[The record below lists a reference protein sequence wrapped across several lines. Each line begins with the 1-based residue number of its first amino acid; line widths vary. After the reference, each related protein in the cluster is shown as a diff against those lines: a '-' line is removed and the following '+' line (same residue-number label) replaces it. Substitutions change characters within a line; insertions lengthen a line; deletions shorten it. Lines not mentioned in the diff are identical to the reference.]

1 MLTSS
6 VLGLTLALATA
17 PGVADPQPPSPAA
30 PRVFVFTAESKAAL
44 PPTEEER
51 GRLDSVK
58 DVREALAKK
67 AGLVMVPTAADAHV
81 LVEVVGREMRDAP
94 IGGFGGT
101 AVTPQGEMIVRL
113 HLKYG
118 EHETD
123 VKGVAPGY
131 WGRAAKEAADR
142 AMKWIAR
149 IAGMPEAHKKVR
161 RGGERPL
168 RRDRHIDVAGQD
180 ETAVRHY
187 EQRL

>member
-6 VLGLTLALATA
+6 VLVLTLALPTAT
-17 PGVADPQPPSPAA
+17 GVADPQPPSPAA
-30 PRVFVFTAESKAAL
+30 PRVFVFTTESKAAP

-58 DVREALAKK
+58 DVREALGKK
-67 AGLVMVPTAADAHV
+67 AGLVMVPTAADAQV

-101 AVTPQGEMIVRL
+101 AVTPQGEMTVRL

-131 WGRAAKEAADR
+131 WGRAAKDAADR

-149 IAGMPEAHKKVR
+149 IADMPEVHKKGQTR
-161 RGGERPL
+161 RR
-168 RRDRHIDVAGQD
+168 
-180 ETAVRHY
+180 TSAVP
-187 EQRL
+187 

>member
-6 VLGLTLALATA
+6 VLVLTLALPTAT
-17 PGVADPQPPSPAA
+17 GVADPQPPPSSA
-30 PRVFVFTAESKAAL
+30 PRVFVFTTESKAAP

-51 GRLDSVK
+51 RRLDSVR

-67 AGLVMVPTAADAHV
+67 AGLVMVSTAADAHV

-131 WGRAAKEAADR
+131 WGRAAREAADR
-142 AMKWIAR
+142 ATKWIAR
-149 IAGMPEAHKKVR
+149 IADMPEVHNKAAKSR
-161 RGGERPL
+161 QSP
-168 RRDRHIDVAGQD
+168 D
-180 ETAVRHY
+180 
-187 EQRL
+187 